1 MASGSARRWTSK
13 LASQISVAGGK
24 TSSFVK
30 QHGEIGDGRSQQC
43 SNSDIGGCLLTFK
56 LSFSWSNGLGLWWN
70 LGSLFL
76 SRYGLIGG
84 DLQRSC
90 ETCLGVDDR
99 GLYCCLG
106 CRNDQSGW
114 MFPAWLE
121 RSSQWCWIDSGWK
134 KNRFWVVEILI
145 DWIELLYQVDAGQVR
160 LPT

>member
-1 MASGSARRWTSK
+1 MASGSAQRWTSK
-13 LASQISVAGGK
+13 LASQISVAGGG

-90 ETCLGVDDR
+90 ETCLECWWSWVVLLL
-99 GLYCCLG
+99 GLYKWSKWLDVSCLAWKEFTMMLDWQWLKEKQILG
-106 CRNDQSGW
+106 CWNFD
-114 MFPAWLE
+114 WLNWALIP
-121 RSSQWCWIDSGWK
+121 SWCRTS
-134 KNRFWVVEILI
+134 
-145 DWIELLYQVDAGQVR
+145 
-160 LPT
+160 